1 MTKVEDLMWL
11 YKMAVDYE
19 LDAEK
24 EWLKEHISEQ
34 VKESTVNN
42 PLVLMMENPNEA
54 FSLLDSEKI
63 AA

>member
-19 LDAEK
+19 LDAES
-24 EWLKEHISEQ
+24 EWLKEHLEEQ
-34 VKESTVNN
+34 LKASKQTDLFNEIQKERV
-42 PLVLMMENPNEA
+42 
-54 FSLLDSEKI
+54 SLLDTEKI

>member
-19 LDAEK
+19 LDAESN
-24 EWLKEHISEQ
+24 WLKEHIEEQ
-34 VKESTVNN
+34 LQAVKEPQSRTEFQEERVS
-42 PLVLMMENPNEA
+42 PL
-54 FSLLDSEKI
+54 DTEKI